1 MKSSTASVGDTT
13 TMGQTSL
20 LLWDPLAA
28 PDVKTL
34 VLAMSKD
41 PNPKIT
47 ALLFW
52 PGCSCPWGAAKVPTT
67 PASREA
73 VEREAA
79 LLAEIHSRYS
89 DDILRTVPRRYPSL
103 EAALP
108 EGTMVVEALPGVS
121 LGSRYARSRR
131 ICSRA
136 QATRDFLWV
145 EGWLCR
151 MTAAT
156 TRETGPIAYGDDVV
170 RALRSRFA
178 SDGAVENAM
187 RILVPLASG
196 LSRSSGPKAVV
207 HGDLWIGN
215 ILTDDAGITGVVDW
229 ESGQLV
235 GEPLR
240 DVARFAVTYALYLDR
255 RTKPGRRVRG
265 HNVVAGEWGAGVRY
279 ALEGL
284 GWFPELVREFVR
296 RNLRRLGAEPSLW
309 PGLMLL
315 GLAEIAATA
324 DDEPWARQHLD
335 LLNRLGE
342 SAAWQT

>member
-1 MKSSTASVGDTT
+1 MKSNTASAGGKATVG
-13 TMGQTSL
+13 QASS

-41 PNPKIT
+41 PNPKTT

-52 PGCSCPWGAAKVPTT
+52 PGCSSPWGAAKLPTT

-89 DDILRTVPRRYPSL
+89 DDILRTVPRRYPTL
-103 EAALP
+103 EAMLP
-108 EGTMVVEALPGVS
+108 DGAMVVEALPGIS

-136 QATRDFLWV
+136 QATRDFSWV
-145 EGWLCR
+145 DAWLCR

-156 TRETGPIAYGDDVV
+156 ARETGPVGYGDDVV

-178 SDGAVENAM
+178 PDDAIESAM
-187 RILVPLASG
+187 RVLVPLASHLG
-196 LSRSSGPKAVV
+196 RSSGPKAVV

-215 ILTDDAGITGVVDW
+215 ILTDDSGITGVVDW

-235 GEPLR
+235 GEPIR

-284 GWFPELVREFVR
+284 GWFPELVREFVQ
-296 RNLRRLGAEPSLW
+296 RNLRRLGAESNFW

-315 GLAEIAATA
+315 GLADIAATA
-324 DDEPWARQHLD
+324 DDETWARQHLD

-342 SAAWQT
+342 SAPWQT